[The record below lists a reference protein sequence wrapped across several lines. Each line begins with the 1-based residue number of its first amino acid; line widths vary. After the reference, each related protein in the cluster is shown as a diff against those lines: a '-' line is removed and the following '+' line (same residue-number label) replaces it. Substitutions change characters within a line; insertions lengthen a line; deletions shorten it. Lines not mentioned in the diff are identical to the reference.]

1 MMKKALAFILAGAM
15 TLGGAFTAFATEEA
29 AGTGTAQEGTGAA
42 EEEAGLEELLA
53 ALGGE
58 GAEGEEGLGALMGLL
73 GALGGEEGT
82 GTDKGLGDL
91 LGALGGA
98 EGTEG
103 EAGLAGLLGAL
114 GGENGEGLG
123 DLIGTFA
130 GEGIGN
136 LLDSLGGEE
145 GISSLVDSLLGG
157 EGSEEL
163 IETIKTLGTE
173 LLGSIESKGGKIVDV
188 IAQFKNGDGSYDFS
202 KMMDLLENSTESED
216 KTTVTIGDVE
226 ISEEELGNAIGEA
239 VEEVFADDTAAAET
253 AAAGADDAA

>member
-29 AGTGTAQEGTGAA
+29 AGTGTAQEGTAAA

-91 LGALGGA
+91 LGALGG
-98 EGTEG
+98 
-103 EAGLAGLLGAL
+103 
-114 GGENGEGLG
+114 ENGEGLG

-130 GEGIGN
+130 GEGLGN

-145 GISSLVDSLLGG
+145 GISSLVESLLGG

>member
-1 MMKKALAFILAGAM
+1 MKKALAFILAGAM

-29 AGTGTAQEGTGAA
+29 AGTGTAQEGTAAA

-91 LGALGGA
+91 LGALGGENG
-98 EGTEG
+98 EGLG
-103 EAGLAGLLGAL
+103 DLLGAL

-130 GEGIGN
+130 GEGLGN

-145 GISSLVDSLLGG
+145 GISSLVESLLGG